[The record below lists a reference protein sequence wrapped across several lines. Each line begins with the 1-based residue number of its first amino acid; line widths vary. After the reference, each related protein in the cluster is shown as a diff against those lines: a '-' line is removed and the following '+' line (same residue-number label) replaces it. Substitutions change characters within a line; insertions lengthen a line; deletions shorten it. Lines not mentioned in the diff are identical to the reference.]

1 MNRGREREN
10 QFTQFDQRPETVAAS
25 STREMLP
32 ITNNAVCMT
41 IHAHAHSN
49 NNVTLVSMN
58 NDTRLCEPNR
68 SMAPLLCNA
77 SKRRSTTTPFLF
89 LSFFPV
95 CAANLQPPPAQC
107 PISSQVAPLNR
118 MDLLAFG
125 SLISIALW
133 ITLALQNRC

>member
-77 SKRRSTTTPFLF
+77 SKRRPVFLLLLLFIFSLFFYMRSQSATTASAVSHQQPG
-89 LSFFPV
+89 S
-95 CAANLQPPPAQC
+95 AAESHGSAG
-107 PISSQVAPLNR
+107 IR
-118 MDLLAFG
+118 LAY
-125 SLISIALW
+125 
-133 ITLALQNRC
+133 

>member
-89 LSFFPV
+89 LSFFS
-95 CAANLQPPPAQC
+95 CMRSQSATAASAVSHQQPGSAAESHGSAG
-107 PISSQVAPLNR
+107 IR
-118 MDLLAFG
+118 LAY
-125 SLISIALW
+125 
-133 ITLALQNRC
+133 